1 MDKLHISAT
10 SVAMNYL
17 PEYLALELGFF
28 KEADLEVTCEAPAD
42 WTDVLRHVDSGRA
55 DIVLGGIWVPSIY
68 KNRVKDYYAFAKV
81 TSRFSSLLLGREPR
95 RVEDF
100 KWTDL
105 EGKTVLIPGS
115 GGASGG
121 MYLPSCAK
129 EGGADLSKIKVIYDF
144 GSDILYE
151 CFLGGWGDMISLMA
165 HAATQMVQTGKAHI
179 IADLT
184 TWNKSVPWSV
194 YYATAEFYQDP
205 GRLDLLGRYT
215 LGLQKGVTWLL
226 EHDAKD
232 CADLLS
238 RKWPKVPVAAAV
250 NTVNMLRAQG
260 MWDTTVRIKEA
271 ELARWEGFMVD
282 TYVIDKPLRY
292 EEIVDPRPFA
302 YAAKHLGLDPNS

>member
-17 PEYLALELGFF
+17 PEYLAVELGYF
-28 KEADLEVTCEAPAD
+28 KEVDLEVTSEAPAD

-68 KNRVKDYYAFAKV
+68 KKRVKDYFAFAKV

-121 MYLPSCAK
+121 MYFPCCAR
-129 EGGADLSKIKVIYDF
+129 EGGADAEKINVIYDF
-144 GSDILYE
+144 PSDILSE

-165 HAATQMVQTGKAHI
+165 HAAAQMVETGKAHI

-194 YYATAEFYQDP
+194 YYATAEFFQDP
-205 GRLDLLGRYT
+205 GRLELLGRYT

-226 EHDAKD
+226 EHDAAE
-232 CADLLS
+232 CVDLLTA
-238 RKWPKVPVAAAV
+238 KWPKVPAKAAV
-250 NTVNMLRAQG
+250 ETINMLRRQG
-260 MWDTTVRIKEA
+260 MWDTTVRIKED
-271 ELARWEGFMVD
+271 ELKRWEGFMVD
-282 TYVIDKPLRY
+282 TYVIDRPLDY
-292 EEIVDPRPFA
+292 DEIVDRRPFA
-302 YAAKHLGLDPNS
+302 YAAARLGIDPNG